1 MVLFFLFHYNRKVVQ
16 NQLLKQKI
24 ISRTRNRGAV
34 ESVGI
39 SCKYHSEKETD
50 YRKTIRNSNYI
61 LDDFTE

>member
-24 ISRTRNRGAV
+24 ISRTRNRGTV

-39 SCKYHSEKETD
+39 SCSYHSEKETD